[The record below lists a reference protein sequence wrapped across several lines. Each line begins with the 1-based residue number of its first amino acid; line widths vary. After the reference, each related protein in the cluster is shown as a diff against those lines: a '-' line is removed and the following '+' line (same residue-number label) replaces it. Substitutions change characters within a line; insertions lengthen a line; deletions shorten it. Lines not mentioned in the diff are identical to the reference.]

1 MNQKSGGAEKQRDG
15 DTEPMRSKKT
25 KAQRFLAKPLV
36 RRRNRSRTGAE
47 SALRVNSK
55 HEYRENCAL
64 KFGVCFRPDAD
75 VGTLMKRSFA
85 ARLASPTI
93 RIRRRLHRSVQREVD
108 RLFERHRTTLGPR
121 PGEGSFVA
129 DSFLYCRDTLIEAG
143 PLVWRR
149 RRTDILPQTLRRSQ
163 YPRGGQRGALSGG
176 HRRQSL
182 ERSSHSPEITQRL
195 PDFQALSLKFEA
207 ASG

>member
-1 MNQKSGGAEKQRDG
+1 
-15 DTEPMRSKKT
+15 MRFNEL
-25 KAQRFLAKPLV
+25 QV
-36 RRRNRSRTGAE
+36 RPPNRSRTGAE

-108 RLFERHRTTLGPR
+108 CLFERHRTTFGPR

-129 DSFLYCRDTLIEAG
+129 DSFLYCRDKPIEAG

-149 RRTDILPQTLRRSQ
+149 RRTDIRIGLCWS
-163 YPRGGQRGALSGG
+163 GAEEPLCDRPGERVAP
-176 HRRQSL
+176 HPLAHDWRQELDAPDTSRPI
-182 ERSSHSPEITQRL
+182 ERL
-195 PDFQALSLKFEA
+195 DQALIVR
-207 ASG
+207 